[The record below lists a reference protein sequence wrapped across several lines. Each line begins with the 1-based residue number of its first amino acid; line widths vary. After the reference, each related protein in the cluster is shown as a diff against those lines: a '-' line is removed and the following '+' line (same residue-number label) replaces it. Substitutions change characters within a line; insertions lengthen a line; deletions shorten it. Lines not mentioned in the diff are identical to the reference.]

1 MPSCRRLHIR
11 GLTLVELLVVIGLV
25 GILIAIVGPSMQ
37 GLISAK
43 RVQGISDEIV
53 TDVQYA
59 RSEAARRNLNVRIRF
74 QTTDDLSCYVIY
86 VEPEA
91 PAAALPASGV
101 NGGIGTCDCSR
112 TPGVNVCFAEVG
124 REEIKTVQVP
134 QSRGVSFSASSADGT
149 IVNFGGDFG
158 RLKSAISPAPGAV
171 PAPVEISVTGTPR
184 GQLRTRV
191 NEAGRPSVCSP
202 DSSISGA
209 PPC

>member
-37 GLISAK
+37 GVISAK

-59 RSEAARRNLNVRIRF
+59 RSEAARRNRDVRIGF
-74 QTTDDLSCYVIY
+74 QASDTLSCYVLFVQPEVLP
-86 VEPEA
+86 VEE
-91 PAAALPASGV
+91 PASGV
-101 NGGIGTCDCSR
+101 NGGVGGCDCSR
-112 TPGVNVCFAEVG
+112 MPPDKVCTEEAG

-134 QSRGVSFSASSADGT
+134 QSRGVSFSASSADGPV
-149 IVNFGGDFG
+149 IAFG
-158 RLKSAISPAPGAV
+158 RATGGQVAASAAGAAPGAFEV
-171 PAPVEISVTGTPR
+171 WVSGTPR
-184 GQLRTRV
+184 GKLRTTI
-191 NEAGRPSVCSP
+191 NAAGRPSMCTP
-202 DSSISGA
+202 DASVSGA

>member
-25 GILIAIVGPSMQ
+25 GILIAIAAPSMQ

-59 RSEAARRNLNVRIRF
+59 RSEAARRNRDVRIGF
-74 QTTDDLSCYVIY
+74 QASDTLSCYVLFVQPEVLP
-86 VEPEA
+86 VEE
-91 PAAALPASGV
+91 PASGV
-101 NGGIGTCDCSR
+101 NGGAGGCDCSR
-112 TPGVNVCFAEVG
+112 MPPDKVCTAEVG

-134 QSRGVSFSASSADGT
+134 QSRGVSFSASSADGP
-149 IVNFGGDFG
+149 VVAFGTGL
-158 RLKSAISPAPGAV
+158 RRPGAGQRTRGRPGV
-171 PAPVEISVTGTPR
+171 FEVLVSGTPR
-184 GQLRTRV
+184 GKLRTSI
-191 NEAGRPSVCSP
+191 NAAGRPSMCSP
-202 DSSISGA
+202 EASISGA

>member
-25 GILIAIVGPSMQ
+25 GILIAIAAPSMQ

-59 RSEAARRNLNVRIRF
+59 RSEAARRNRDVRIAF
-74 QTTDDLSCYVIY
+74 QASDTLSCYVLFVQPEVAP
-86 VEPEA
+86 VEVP
-91 PAAALPASGV
+91 LPGV
-101 NGGIGTCDCSR
+101 NGGAGGCDCSR
-112 TPGVNVCFAEVG
+112 TPGVNVCTAEVG

-134 QSRGVSFSASSADGT
+134 QSRGVSFSVISADGPV
-149 IVNFGGDFG
+149 IAFG
-158 RLKSAISPAPGAV
+158 RASGAQVPADAAGAAPGV
-171 PAPVEISVTGTPR
+171 FEVLVSGTPR
-184 GQLRTRV
+184 GKLRTTI
-191 NEAGRPSVCSP
+191 NAAGRPSLCSP
-202 DSSISGA
+202 DGSVSGA

>member
-1 MPSCRRLHIR
+1 MPSHHYLPVR

-59 RSEAARRNLNVRIRF
+59 RSEAARRNRDVRIGF
-74 QTTDDLSCYVIY
+74 QASDALSCYVLY
-86 VEPEA
+86 VEPVV
-91 PAAALPASGV
+91 PPVALPAAGV
-101 NGGIGTCDCSR
+101 NGGAGSCDCSL
-112 TPGVNVCFAEVG
+112 TPGQNVCDEG

-134 QSRGVSFSASSADGT
+134 RSTGVGFSASSADGP
-149 IVNFGGDFG
+149 IVSFGAATAG
-158 RLKSAISPAPGAV
+158 LVSASAPGAV
-171 PAPVEISVTGTPR
+171 PAAFEVLVAGTPR
-184 GQLRTRV
+184 GKLRTSINRT
-191 NEAGRPSVCSP
+191 GRPSMCTP
-202 DSSISGA
+202 DRSISGA